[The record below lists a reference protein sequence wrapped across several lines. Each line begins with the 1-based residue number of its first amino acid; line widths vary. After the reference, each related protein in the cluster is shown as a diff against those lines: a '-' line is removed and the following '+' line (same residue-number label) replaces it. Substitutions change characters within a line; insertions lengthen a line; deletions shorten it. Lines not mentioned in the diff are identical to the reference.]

1 MHYNWPYDIFAHAVD
16 HDSLIP
22 TSVMS
27 MVMTLP
33 SKMLRGYFMWKIW
46 NRKKHILCMLCLD
59 QHQSFMIGL
68 LSSCDPLT
76 HEYQYCWRIQS
87 AYIMDGTC
95 RIKFQPSLARTNHYP
110 GLKTAKLSSA
120 ALEKVS
126 VNKLKTFFRPPN
138 LLQILKP
145 PILSLL

>member
-1 MHYNWPYDIFAHAVD
+1 M
-16 HDSLIP
+16 DS
-22 TSVMS
+22 T
-27 MVMTLP
+27 
-33 SKMLRGYFMWKIW
+33 Y
-46 NRKKHILCMLCLD
+46 
-59 QHQSFMIGL
+59 
-68 LSSCDPLT
+68 
-76 HEYQYCWRIQS
+76 
-87 AYIMDGTC
+87 

-126 VNKLKTFFRPPN
+126 VNKLKTFFKPPN